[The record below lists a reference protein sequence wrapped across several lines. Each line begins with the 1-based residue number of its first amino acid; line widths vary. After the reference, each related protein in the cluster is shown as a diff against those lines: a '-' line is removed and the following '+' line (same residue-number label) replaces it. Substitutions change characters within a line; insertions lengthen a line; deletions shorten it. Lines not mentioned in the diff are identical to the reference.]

1 MQREQG
7 SDSGY
12 PFSLQQYFDVW
23 SQESLP
29 LLDGLAGPPQ
39 TVNDLGVAAW
49 ASLEE

>member
-7 SDSGY
+7 SGGGH

-39 TVNDLGVAAW
+39 EVNDLGVAAW